1 MFYLFK
7 ILHIEGA
14 KAKAISNPRFNIGNV
29 PFELNIRSI
38 TEITVVGTQEIE
50 AVETVEPP
58 IVSWDDVAYQEGQK
72 ICKSIVLY
80 YYYYVFYTYNT
91 IYIYIQYIQFFNYNI
106 QLYNLQFTIN
116 NNWLFLFVLAV
127 EGWIKFNFRE
137 SKHFNN
143 ESTQGFGSI
152 TDGNKKLEVR
162 LTSMI
167 GLPADLEKGM
177 SVKVTGMVCF
187 GTYLYVK
194 VESGADVIATGHDAL
209 DVTTMINITSPPIKK
224 PKLA

>member
-1 MFYLFK
+1 MWRTKRVKKFVSPLFY
-7 ILHIEGA
+7 I
-14 KAKAISNPRFNIGNV
+14 
-29 PFELNIRSI
+29 I
-38 TEITVVGTQEIE
+38 TIMCFIH
-50 AVETVEPP
+50 
-58 IVSWDDVAYQEGQK
+58 
-72 ICKSIVLY
+72 
-80 YYYYVFYTYNT
+80 T
-91 IYIYIQYIQFFNYNI
+91 IQYIYIQYIQFFNYNI